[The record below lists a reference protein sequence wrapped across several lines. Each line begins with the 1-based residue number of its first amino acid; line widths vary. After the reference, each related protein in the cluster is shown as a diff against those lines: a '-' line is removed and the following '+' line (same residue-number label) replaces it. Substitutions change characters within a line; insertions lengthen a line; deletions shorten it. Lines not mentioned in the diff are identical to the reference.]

1 MVQGPRPNNDEC
13 GIAITPP
20 YPCPFV
26 LMGYTKTSMELTP
39 RQIVA
44 ELDKHIV
51 GQDEAKRSVAV
62 AVRNRWRR
70 QQVDETMKK
79 EISPKNIMMIGPTG
93 VGKTEIARRLATL
106 TGAPFI
112 KIEATKYTEVGYYG
126 RDVESMVREL
136 VENALGIVRTSE
148 REKVKEEAQQRA
160 HDRLVD
166 MLLPPPSKTKR
177 SADEEE
183 ENDGDEDLDELND
196 AELVRKIRHDR
207 NREKIRTMLDAGQME
222 EKTVSIVSETRAV
235 PMIMGN
241 MPGMESM
248 ELDFQ
253 EIFEKIAP
261 KNRTKRE
268 LTVKEAR
275 EFLIEQESDRLL
287 NKEKIQSA
295 AIELAENLGI
305 IFIDEIDK
313 IVASEKQ
320 HGADVSRQGVQRDL
334 LPIVEGTTIQT
345 KYGYVKTDHVLFIA
359 AGAFHRASP
368 SDLMPELQGR
378 FPIRVELKDLTKED
392 FVRILMEPDG
402 ALTKQYNALMQ
413 TEKVELQFEPDGVDA
428 LAGYAFSINQ
438 KMQNIGARRL
448 YTIMERLL
456 EELSFD
462 APERPG
468 ETVIVNA
475 EYVRQRIDELCKDE
489 DLSKFIL

>member
-1 MVQGPRPNNDEC
+1 
-13 GIAITPP
+13 
-20 YPCPFV
+20 
-26 LMGYTKTSMELTP
+26 MELTP

-70 QQVDETMKK
+70 QRVDESMKK

-93 VGKTEIARRLATL
+93 VGKTEIARRIATL

-136 VENALGIVRTSE
+136 VESALGMVRSSE
-148 REKVKEEAQQRA
+148 REKVKDEAQNRVNE
-160 HDRLVD
+160 RLVD
-166 MLLPPPSKTKR
+166 MLLPPPSKSKKHNV
-177 SADEEE
+177 D
-183 ENDGDEDLDELND
+183 DEDEDDFDPEDLSD
-196 AELVRKIRHDR
+196 AELVNKVRHDR
-207 NREKIRTMLDAGQME
+207 NRGKIRKMLDDGKME
-222 EKTVSIVSETRAV
+222 ERIVSITTETRAI

-241 MPGMESM
+241 LPGMESM

-253 EIFEKIAP
+253 EMFEKFTP
-261 KNRTKRE
+261 KNTTRRE

-275 EFLIEQESDRLL
+275 EFLVEQESDRLL
-287 NKEKIQSA
+287 NKEKIKA
-295 AIELAENLGI
+295 EAIELAENLGI

-392 FVRILMEPDG
+392 FVRILKEPDG
-402 ALTKQYNALMQ
+402 ALTKQYYALMQ
-413 TEKVELQFEPDGVDA
+413 TEQVELQFEPDGIDA

-438 KMQNIGARRL
+438 RMQNIGARRL

-456 EELSFD
+456 EELSFT
-462 APERPG
+462 APDCPG
-468 ETVIVNA
+468 KKVIVNA

>member
-1 MVQGPRPNNDEC
+1 
-13 GIAITPP
+13 
-20 YPCPFV
+20 
-26 LMGYTKTSMELTP
+26 MELTP
-39 RQIVA
+39 RQIAA

-51 GQDEAKRSVAV
+51 GQDEAKRSVAI

-70 QQVDETMKK
+70 QQVEEAMKK

-136 VENALGIVRTSE
+136 IENALGIVRTTE
-148 REKVKEEAQQRA
+148 REKVKEEAQKRA
-160 HDRLVD
+160 NDRLVD
-166 MLLPPPSKTKR
+166 MLLPPPSPKTRK
-177 SADEEE
+177 SSHEDSEEE
-183 ENDGDEDLDELND
+183 DDEDDPENVSD
-196 AELVRKIRHDR
+196 AELARKVRHDR
-207 NREKIRTMLDAGQME
+207 NREKIRKMLEAGQME
-222 EKTVSIVSETRAV
+222 DRTVSIITETRAV

-261 KNRTKRE
+261 KSRTKRE

-275 EFLIEQESDRLL
+275 DFLVEQESDRLL

-345 KYGYVKTDHVLFIA
+345 KYGYIKTDHVLFIA

-392 FVRILMEPDG
+392 FVRILTEPDG
-402 ALTKQYNALMQ
+402 SLTKQYSALMQ
-413 TEKVELQFEPDGVDA
+413 TEQVELQFEPDGIDA
-428 LAGYAFSINQ
+428 LAGYAFSVNQ

-462 APERPG
+462 APERQG
-468 ETVIVNA
+468 EKVIVDA

>member
-1 MVQGPRPNNDEC
+1 MD
-13 GIAITPP
+13 
-20 YPCPFV
+20 
-26 LMGYTKTSMELTP
+26 LTP

-51 GQDEAKRSVAV
+51 GQNEAKRSVAV

-70 QQVDETMKK
+70 QRVDDSMKK

-112 KIEATKYTEVGYYG
+112 KVEATKYTEVGYYG

-136 VENALGIVRTSE
+136 VENALGIVRSSE
-148 REKVKEEAQQRA
+148 REKVKDEAVRRA
-160 HDRLVD
+160 NERLID
-166 MLLPPPSKTKR
+166 MLLPSPTNSKN
-177 SADEEE
+177 SD
-183 ENDGDEDLDELND
+183 DDDDDDDDSQSDEDLVKS
-196 AELVRKIRHDR
+196 VRHERNRAKIRKMLEEGGME
-207 NREKIRTMLDAGQME
+207 NR
-222 EKTVSIVSETRAV
+222 TVSIVSETRAV
-235 PMIMGN
+235 PMIMSN

-248 ELDFQ
+248 EFDFQ
-253 EIFEKIAP
+253 EMFEKIAP
-261 KNRTKRE
+261 RSRTKRE
-268 LTVKEAR
+268 MTVKEAR
-275 EFLIEQESDRLL
+275 EFLIEQESDQLIS
-287 NKEKIQSA
+287 KDKVQTA
-295 AIELAENLGI
+295 AVELAENLGI

-359 AGAFHRASP
+359 AGAFHRAKP

-378 FPIRVELKDLTKED
+378 FPIRVELNDLTKDD
-392 FVRILMEPDG
+392 FIRILTEPNG
-402 ALTKQYNALMQ
+402 SLTKQYHALMQ
-413 TEKVELQFEPDGVDA
+413 TENIELVFEPNGIEA
-428 LAGYAFSINQ
+428 LAGYAFAVNQ

-456 EELSFD
+456 EELSFEAPDMEQNRIVID
-462 APERPG
+462 AD
-468 ETVIVNA
+468 
-475 EYVRQRIDELCKDE
+475 YVKQRIDDVSKDE

>member
-1 MVQGPRPNNDEC
+1 
-13 GIAITPP
+13 
-20 YPCPFV
+20 
-26 LMGYTKTSMELTP
+26 MELTP

-51 GQDEAKRSVAV
+51 GQDDAKKSVAV

-70 QQVDETMKK
+70 QRVDEAMRK

-112 KIEATKYTEVGYYG
+112 KVEATKYTEVGYYG

-136 VENALGIVRTSE
+136 VENALGIVRTAE
-148 REKVKEEAQQRA
+148 RENVKDEAVKRA
-160 HDRLVD
+160 NDRLID
-166 MLLPPPSKTKR
+166 MLLPPVSRKKSK
-177 SADEEE
+177 SQNDEEDDNGE
-183 ENDGDEDLDELND
+183 ETPENKEVTMFSDE
-196 AELVRKIRHDR
+196 ELVSLTRHDR
-207 NREKIRTMLDAGQME
+207 NREKIRKMLEKGLME
-222 EKTVSIVSETRAV
+222 DRTVSIVSETRAI
-235 PMIMGN
+235 PMIMSN
-241 MPGMESM
+241 MPGMDAM
-248 ELDFQ
+248 EFDLQ
-253 EIFEKIAP
+253 EMFEKITP
-261 KNRTKRE
+261 KSRTKRE

-275 EFLIEQESDRLL
+275 EFIVEQECDQLL
-287 NKEKIQSA
+287 NKDKIQSSA
-295 AIELAENLGI
+295 VELAESLGI

-359 AGAFHRASP
+359 AGAFHRSNP

-392 FVRILMEPDG
+392 FIRILTEPDG
-402 ALTKQYNALMQ
+402 SLTKQYQALMH
-413 TEKVELQFEPDGVDA
+413 TEGIDLVFKPDAVDA
-428 LAGYAFSINQ
+428 LAGYAYSTNQ

-462 APERPG
+462 APDMHKKKVVVDAKYVKERI
-468 ETVIVNA
+468 EDV
-475 EYVRQRIDELCKDE
+475 CKDE

>member
-1 MVQGPRPNNDEC
+1 
-13 GIAITPP
+13 
-20 YPCPFV
+20 
-26 LMGYTKTSMELTP
+26 MELTP
-39 RQIVA
+39 RQIVS

-51 GQDEAKRSVAV
+51 GQNEAKRSVAI

-70 QQVDETMKK
+70 QHVEESMRK

-112 KIEATKYTEVGYYG
+112 KVEATKYTEVGYYG

-136 VENALGIVRTSE
+136 VENALGIVRKGE
-148 REKVKEEAQQRA
+148 REKVNEEAVRRA
-160 HDRLVD
+160 NDRLVD
-166 MLLPPPSKTKR
+166 MLLPPPSKAKR
-177 SADEEE
+177 RREDDEDDNDDDEDGTEENNADSEDLSDEE
-183 ENDGDEDLDELND
+183 
-196 AELVRKIRHDR
+196 LVHKVRHDR
-207 NREKIRTMLDAGQME
+207 NREKIRKMLEDGKME
-222 EKTVSIVSETRAV
+222 ERTVSIITETRAV
-235 PMIMGN
+235 PMVMGN
-241 MPGMESM
+241 MPGMENM
-248 ELDFQ
+248 EIDFQ

-261 KNRTKRE
+261 KSRSKRD

-275 EFLIEQESDRLL
+275 NFIIEQESDRLM
-287 NKEKIQSA
+287 NKEKIQQQA
-295 AIELAENLGI
+295 VELAENLGI

-359 AGAFHRASP
+359 AGAFHRSNP
-368 SDLMPELQGR
+368 NDLMPELQGR

-392 FVRILMEPDG
+392 FVRILSEPDG
-402 ALTKQYNALMQ
+402 SLTKQYRALMQ
-413 TEKVELQFEPDGVDA
+413 TENVELTFEPDGIDA

-462 APERPG
+462 APDRSG
-468 ETVIVNA
+468 GQVIVDA
-475 EYVRQRIDELCKDE
+475 EYVKQRIEDVCKDE
-489 DLSKFIL
+489 DLSRFIL

>member
-1 MVQGPRPNNDEC
+1 
-13 GIAITPP
+13 
-20 YPCPFV
+20 
-26 LMGYTKTSMELTP
+26 MELTP

-51 GQDEAKRSVAV
+51 GQDEAKRSVAI

-70 QQVDETMKK
+70 QQVDEAMKK

-93 VGKTEIARRLATL
+93 VGKTEIARRLASL

-136 VENALGIVRTSE
+136 VENALGIVRTTE
-148 REKVKEEAQQRA
+148 REKVKEEAQRRA
-160 HDRLVD
+160 NERLVD
-166 MLLPPPSKTKR
+166 MLLPPPSSSR
-177 SADEEE
+177 RHSVEEE
-183 ENDGDEDLDELND
+183 EEEFDPEEFSDE
-196 AELVRKIRHDR
+196 ELVGKVKHDR
-207 NREKIRTMLDAGQME
+207 NREKIRKMLESRQMDDR
-222 EKTVSIVSETRAV
+222 TVYITSETRAV
-235 PMIMGN
+235 PMILGN
-241 MPGMESM
+241 LPGMESM
-248 ELDFQ
+248 ELDLQ
-253 EIFEKIAP
+253 EMFEKITP
-261 KNRTKRE
+261 KSTTKRE

-275 EFLIEQESDRLL
+275 EFLVEQESDNLL
-287 NKEKIQSA
+287 NKEKIKAA

-378 FPIRVELKDLTKED
+378 FPIRVELKDLTKDD
-392 FVRILMEPDG
+392 FIRILTEPDG
-402 ALTKQYNALMQ
+402 SLTKQYYALMQ
-413 TEKVELQFEPDGVDA
+413 TEKVELQFEPDGIDA

-462 APERPG
+462 APDRSG
-468 ETVIVNA
+468 EKVVVNA
-475 EYVRQRIDELCKDE
+475 EYVRERIDELCKDE